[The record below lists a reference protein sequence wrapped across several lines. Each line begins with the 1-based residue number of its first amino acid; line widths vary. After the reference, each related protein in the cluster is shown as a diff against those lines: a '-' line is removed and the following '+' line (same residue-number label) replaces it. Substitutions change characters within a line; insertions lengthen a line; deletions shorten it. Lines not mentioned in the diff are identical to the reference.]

1 VDAFDRL
8 SLGIRQMAD
17 SAQSDAT
24 GLGVL
29 GLDKARDA
37 RPAEVAWLYPRE
49 LENAATDGVVRRLV
63 YSVPEDALG
72 QGWRTD
78 RDGNRDVTRELDDD
92 LGLEEVAEEAD
103 ANARTYGGCYSLV
116 VTEGVSDLRKPMPPG
131 PRTILQVHPLTS
143 IECVALTW
151 NADLKSAAWT
161 RPESFLVQAIR
172 PGISVPMGEVHR
184 SHLLYLPGL
193 PKPRTQ
199 VVPTQLGYDIS
210 AVQAYWEAVRDL
222 DLASRSAAIALMEQ
236 SMVVLNMPGGSGIL
250 AGNQNAEALQALDLW
265 GYARSTRGT
274 SLLTG
279 NNTASRLEAPLSGLA
294 DGVRVLYEKLGSVE
308 GIPLTVLFGMAP
320 GGLTTDDASG
330 RATYERLI
338 QRHRRR
344 RLDPWLRALYRLA
357 YGPERFTFEWPAVNP
372 PTPTERANRSQALA
386 TRDATLIAAN
396 VLTPDEARG
405 RFGDEEADLPVMID
419 DGGEVGDDGLAL

>member
-1 VDAFDRL
+1 MDAFDRL

-78 RDGNRDVTRELDDD
+78 RDGERDVTRELDDA
-92 LGLEEVAEEAD
+92 LGLEEVLEECD
-103 ANARTYGGCYSLV
+103 ANARLYGGCYALV
-116 VTEGVSDLRKPMPPG
+116 VTEGVTDLRKPMPPG
-131 PRTILQVHPLTS
+131 PRKILQIHPLTS
-143 IECVALTW
+143 IECIALTW
-151 NADLKSAAWT
+151 CADLKSAAWT
-161 RPESFLVQAIR
+161 RPESFMVQAIR

-199 VVPTQLGYDIS
+199 IVPTQLGYDIS
-210 AVQAYWEAVRDL
+210 AVQAYWEATRDL

-236 SMVVLNMPGGSGIL
+236 SMVVLTMPGGASVLG
-250 AGNQNAEALQALDLW
+250 GDQDAEAMKALNLW
-265 GYARSTRGT
+265 GYTRSTRGT
-274 SLLTG
+274 SVLTG
-279 NNTASRLEAPLSGLA
+279 NNSAARLEAPLSGLA
-294 DGVRVLYEKLGSVE
+294 EGVRVLYEKLGSVE

-330 RATYERLI
+330 KATYERLI

-372 PTPTERANRSQALA
+372 PSPMERAQRSLTLA
-386 TRDATLIAAN
+386 QRDSTLIASGEI
-396 VLTPDEARG
+396 TPDEART
-405 RFGDEEADLPVMID
+405 RFGDEEADLPALID
-419 DGGEVGDDGLAL
+419 DGGPIGDEGEG